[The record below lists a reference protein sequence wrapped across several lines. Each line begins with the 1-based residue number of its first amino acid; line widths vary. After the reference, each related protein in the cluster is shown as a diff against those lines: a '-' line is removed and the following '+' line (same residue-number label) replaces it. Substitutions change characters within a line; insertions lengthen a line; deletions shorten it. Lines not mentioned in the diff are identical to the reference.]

1 MIKVYTK
8 WKQKEMV
15 LAGKIHDSK
24 SQFVL
29 YPQMHHFH
37 SMRTQEPPE
46 FFHTL
51 LMHGCKGKLVINIL
65 SMVYSYQKSI
75 KHKQQATQKHRR
87 NTFKERMVGLSD
99 RHKIKEHSD

>member
-1 MIKVYTK
+1 
-8 WKQKEMV
+8 MV

-65 SMVYSYQKSI
+65 SEVWFTHIRKASNINNKLLKNTEETHS
-75 KHKQQATQKHRR
+75 RR
-87 NTFKERMVGLSD
+87 GW
-99 RHKIKEHSD
+99 